1 MASNG
6 VTIEAKLD
14 EKGVVTGAKKVTASL
29 DEIKRADGNLKWDG
43 LKNGEQVAKS
53 SGDGFTV
60 LKGILANLAS
70 QGIMMVTQAMK
81 DLAVQT
87 VQTGMSF
94 ESSMSQVAATLG
106 MTTDDIS
113 NNVDGA
119 GDRFN
124 ALRQKAQEMGAATV
138 FSASEAADGLN
149 ILAMSGY
156 SAEESIAMVE
166 DVLHLAAAGSM
177 DMASAAGYISGAMKG
192 FNDETKTSGYYADLM
207 AKGATLA
214 NTSVSQLGDA
224 MSSGAAT
231 AAAYGQSA
239 DNMTI
244 SLLRLAEQGV
254 TGSAAGTALAAAMK
268 NLYTPTDQA
277 KKALEELGVA
287 AYDESGK
294 AREFNEVVNELNGA
308 LAGMS
313 EEEANAYKQTIFGIQ
328 GLDAYNKMVVTGT
341 EKQVEWAESLAGA
354 SDGIG
359 EAAKQY
365 DTMTDNLEGD
375 LAGLNSAF
383 EGVQV
388 AIYDGISPALREL
401 AQMGTQALSDLIPFI
416 NSNVIPAAEWVLH
429 NLPTVG
435 TIIAGLT
442 AAIIAFKTG
451 VTGAEIATKAWG
463 LVTKAQTAL
472 QAALNAVL
480 NANPI
485 GIVILAITA
494 LVAAFVYL
502 WNNCEE
508 FREFW
513 IGVWEAVMAAVQP
526 IADWVMQNVIG
537 PLAEGFEQFKA
548 DFSGIWDAIVSKL
561 QAAWNVMMPLVQGAF
576 AFIQGVFNTVMPVL
590 ESFWNATWN
599 TISTVLRNVWNIMR
613 GIVESVMGVIQGVI
627 KTVTALIRGDWQGVW
642 NGIAQIFQSILQGI
656 FNTAANIFNAISST
670 ISSVLS
676 GIYSVWS
683 SIWKS
688 VSSVA
693 SSVWNGIKSTI
704 GGIIN
709 GISSNIS
716 GVFNGLLGTVT
727 GIWNGIKNA
736 ITNPIETAKGIVD
749 SAISTIS
756 GIITGANLKLPEI
769 KLPHFNINGGELPW
783 GIGGKGH
790 APSISIDWYAKGGIF
805 DTAQII
811 GIGEAGRE
819 AALPLNR
826 QVYDEIAQGINRQLG
841 GQGGGIDYERL
852 GAEVARALVRA
863 GFGTTVIQL
872 DGKQIAMA
880 IAGNLDAIN
889 GARYSNAVRGLAQ

>member
-14 EKGVVTGAKKVTASL
+14 EKGVVSGAKKVTASL
-29 DEIKRADGNLKWDG
+29 DEIKRADGKLDWKGVKDG
-43 LKNGEQVAKS
+43 AAAAKS

-60 LKGILANLAS
+60 LKGIVANLAS
-70 QGIMMVTQAMK
+70 QGIMMLTQAMK
-81 DLAVQT
+81 DLAAQT

-94 ESSMSQVAATLG
+94 ESSMSQLAATLG

-119 GDRFN
+119 GDRFS
-124 ALRQKAQEMGAATV
+124 ALRKKAQEMGSATV

-156 SAEESIAMVE
+156 TAEESIAMVE

-177 DMASAAGYISGAMKG
+177 DMASAASYISGAMKG
-192 FNDETKTSGYYADLM
+192 FNDETKDSGYYADLM

-239 DNMTI
+239 DSMTI

-254 TGSAAGTALAAAMK
+254 NGSAAGTALAAAMK

-277 KKALEELGVA
+277 KAALEELGVA

-294 AREFNEVVNELNGA
+294 AREFNAVVNDLQGA
-308 LAGMS
+308 LSGMS

-328 GLDAYNKMVVTGT
+328 GLDAYNKMTVTGI
-341 EKQVEWAESLAGA
+341 EKQEEWAEALAGA
-354 SDGIG
+354 SDGVG

-401 AQMGTQALSDLIPFI
+401 AQLGTQALSDLIPFI
-416 NSNVIPAAEWVLH
+416 QNNVIPLGEWCLN

-451 VTGAEIATKAWG
+451 VTAAEIATKAWG
-463 LVTKAQTAL
+463 LVTKAQIAI
-472 QAALNAVL
+472 QAALNAVME
-480 NANPI
+480 ANPI

-494 LVAAFVYL
+494 LVAAFLYL

-508 FREFW
+508 FRNFW
-513 IGVWEAVMAAVQP
+513 IGVWEAICAAVQP
-526 IADWVMQNVIG
+526 IFDWVMANVIE
-537 PLAEGFEQFKA
+537 PLAEGFAQFQA
-548 DFSGIWDAIVSKL
+548 DFAAIWDAIVDKL
-561 QAAWNVMMPLVQGAF
+561 QAAWNVMQPLVQQAF
-576 AFIQGVFNTVMPVL
+576 AFIQNVFNTVMPAIQAYWGAV
-590 ESFWNATWN
+590 WDV
-599 TISTVLRNVWNIMR
+599 ICTVLSSVWEIMQ
-613 GIVESVMGVIQGVI
+613 GIVQSVMGVIQGI
-627 KTVTALIRGDWQGVW
+627 IQTVTALISGDWQGVW

-656 FNTAANIFNAISST
+656 FNTAANIFNAISAT

-683 SIWKS
+683 SIWSS
-688 VSSVA
+688 VQSVA
-693 SSVWNGIKSTI
+693 SSIWSGIQSTI
-704 GGIIN
+704 SSVVN
-709 GISSNIS
+709 GISSTIS
-716 GVFNGLLGTVT
+716 GVFNGVLSTVSS
-727 GIWNGIKNA
+727 IWSSIQSA
-736 ITNPIETAKGIVD
+736 ITNPIETAKGMVQ
-749 SAISTIS
+749 SAIDTIS
-756 GIITGANLKLPEI
+756 SIICGARLELPHL
-769 KLPHFNINGGELPW
+769 KLPHFNIDGGEIPW

-790 APSISIDWYAKGGIF
+790 PPSISIDWYAKGGVF
-805 DTAQII
+805 NGASII
-811 GIGEAGRE
+811 GIGEAGPE
-819 AALPLNR
+819 AAMPLLGKAMQPFAQATADNMAVPTA
-826 QVYDEIAQGINRQLG
+826 QEI
-841 GQGGGIDYERL
+841 
-852 GAEVARALVRA
+852 GAAVAAALIAA
-863 GFGTTVIQL
+863 GVGHVVVNI
-872 DGKQIAMA
+872 DGKTLGEVLAPH
-880 IAGNLDAIN
+880 LDDIN
-889 GARYSNAVRGLAQ
+889 GTRYGKAVRGLAQ